1 MNYKYL
7 DYIKDKLKNNFDIVY
22 RKLNHKNTNL
32 CMIFVSNLCDSKF
45 ISNYIIY
52 PIIKDENFSYT
63 IESLQENII
72 SANSVGIVKDKDDA
86 IMHILSGDV
95 VILSDSSKEVMY
107 IEAKGFVKRNVSI
120 PSTESVIKGPKESFT
135 EVLMDNISLIRR
147 KLKNPN
153 LKVENFTIGNT
164 TNTLVALCYLE
175 GTAPQKLVDD
185 IKNKIQNINIDVT
198 LESNSI
204 EEKLS
209 YNKSFFDTT
218 STSEKP
224 DVISSKIIEG
234 RVALIIDGSPFVI
247 TVPHFFIENIQ
258 MADDYY
264 TKKSFANLNRFIRW
278 IALFICLFLPGMYLA
293 ITTHHFPLIPYVFVF
308 RLAKSRAGVPFPTI
322 IEVLLMTFF
331 FQLVREAGLRLPQPI
346 GQSMS
351 IVGALILGD
360 AAVGAGLASQTTMV
374 IVGITSI
381 STFLVPKFYNA
392 VAMWSIVFSITSAF
406 GGLPAFYLTFC
417 VFLSH
422 ISSLESCG
430 YPYLYPIG
438 TSNKINAKDIL
449 SRNDLE
455 SSNDPIPSD
464 NNNNK

>member
-1 MNYKYL
+1 MNSKYFN
-7 DYIKDKLKNNFDIVY
+7 YIKEKLKNNFDIVY
-22 RKLNHKNTNL
+22 RKLTHKDTNL
-32 CMIFVSNLCDSKF
+32 YIIFVSNLCDSKF

-52 PIIKDENFSYT
+52 PIIKDNNFSYS
-63 IESLQENII
+63 IENLQENIV
-72 SANSVGIVKDKDDA
+72 SANSVGVVKDKDDA

-95 VILSDSSKEVMY
+95 IILSDSSEDVIY
-107 IEAKGFVKRNVSI
+107 IEAKGFAKRNVSI

-147 KLKNPN
+147 KVKNPK
-153 LKVENFTIGNT
+153 LKVENFVVGKA
-164 TNTLVALCYLE
+164 TNTLVAICYLE
-175 GTAPQKLVDD
+175 GSAPAKLVHSL
-185 IKNKIQNINIDVT
+185 KNKIENINIDIT
-198 LESNSI
+198 LESSYI
-204 EEKLS
+204 EEKIS
-209 YNKSFFDTT
+209 YNNSFFDTT

-224 DVISSKIIEG
+224 DVVSSKILEG
-234 RVALIIDGSPFVI
+234 RVAIIVDGSPFVI

-264 TKKSFANLNRFIRW
+264 TKKYFANLNRLIRW
-278 IALFICLFLPGMYLA
+278 SALLICLFLPGLYIA
-293 ITTHHFPLIPYVFVF
+293 ITTHHFSLIPYIFVF

-360 AAVGAGLASQTTMV
+360 AAVGAGLASQATMV

-381 STFLVPKFYNA
+381 STFLIPKFYNA
-392 VAMWSIVFSITSAF
+392 VSIWSIIFSITSSV
-406 GGLPAFYLTFC
+406 GGLPGFYLTFC
-417 VFLSH
+417 VFLAH

-430 YPYLYPIG
+430 YSYLYPIG
-438 TSNKINAKDIL
+438 TANKINTKDTL
-449 SRNDLE
+449 MRNNLNSD
-455 SSNDPIPSD
+455 NNPIPSD
-464 NNNNK
+464 NNN